1 MVKEAVAGLVAAAVE
16 VVTGE
21 NRPIRGPKAG
31 EDGLVGCLVV
41 LKTNFSALFFFFFFF
56 FLDTQDEQPN
66 IRTPVIL
73 KPPVERV
80 RPYLPS
86 MRHGHKHGVSSLF
99 LLF

>member
-56 FLDTQDEQPN
+56 F
-66 IRTPVIL
+66 
-73 KPPVERV
+73 
-80 RPYLPS
+80 
-86 MRHGHKHGVSSLF
+86 F
-99 LLF
+99 